1 MPTRNN
7 IYGILSVLGIAA
19 QLAQGQLYSDC
30 NPMLTDGCPAKKGWP
45 SSNYFIDFT
54 KETALPANWIMAN
67 YEIVNF
73 NAKGAEFSFVNK
85 GDAPNLWTDFYMLGG
100 RYDVDMKIA
109 PGVGVISSAVLWGDT
124 LDEIDWEFSG
134 NQFGNTPFPS
144 ADGMHVIQTNIFG
157 QSLSWDGAATF
168 EPWVHK
174 PYEEFHTYSVEWDFD
189 FIRWFVD
196 GKVMREVRAGDIP
209 SHSKMP
215 QGPMKLQLGVWDGGD
230 PDNSYWTKK
239 WAGGET
245 DLKGAPYTA
254 WVRSVNIT
262 NKYPACSYKY
272 NGKSGLRDSIQII
285 KDGCETPDAKKP
297 TTSSAPSS
305 VALPVSSATSSE
317 EAVSLPNFQ
326 RQVGYSASPM
336 PSMPSGDMPPEAKG
350 SSSAPAAPESLP
362 PMSSPPVSSV
372 QTTPPEAKGSS
383 SAPVPGESS
392 PASSLPEPN
401 GASQSTHLSSSAVES
416 SYAASGL
423 PSSNTG
429 DSYVASGMP
438 SSVAAGG
445 SYVASGMPSSI
456 ASAPSTLIISS
467 VASSALLSSDASSHV
482 SSSASLESSSVMSS
496 GPSTSTGGLLSSLSS
511 LILGTTSSSSSSYA
525 ASSIETGTVTGASSV
540 VSGSASIT
548 SHSAGSSIVSG
559 SASYSGSIS
568 ESSQMTSSASAS
580 GSSSSLPSNV
590 SNSGS
595 VIEGSNLITTLSIS
609 TIYSTNIYTITS
621 CAPEVK
627 DCPGKGAVTTE
638 LISIAT
644 TICPVTLTPGNAAA
658 VLPTSSAPTSV
669 PEAVSSSSSSALSM
683 LSSASS
689 ALSSVAATASSSMSN
704 AISSFSSSVADL
716 SSSSLHTTSSNE
728 STMAPSMASSSAAA
742 APSPTM
748 PTTYSVS
755 SQVITSSISTV
766 YSTNIYTVTSCAPE
780 VTNCPIKGEVTTE
793 LVSLYTTICPVTNKI
808 LDGITYPQVNAIV
821 AAPTS
826 SVVASS
832 AAPGVSSSPVTS
844 SMPESISASAPLSGS
859 SSLSSE
865 AMVSSS
871 AAAPGSSAAPSSP
884 PPMTT
889 STVFTSSVYTVS
901 SCAPGAAEC
910 SSMMGS
916 VTTEQVAL
924 YTTVCPVKETSK
936 PPPPPPEV
944 PTSAAAPAISPVV
957 APAPYLNSSAPLNTS
972 GPLATSQVMP
982 QNASS
987 VIPTQA
993 PVFTTST
1000 VFSTNIYTVT
1010 SCGPEVK
1017 NCPAKLGEVTTEI
1030 IALSTTVCPVT
1041 QSSIAPVAP
1050 VAGAPKDVPSYQY
1063 SAASSTAAMGISPSA
1078 PLVVASPSSSHP
1090 PALTM
1095 LTVVP
1100 AGKNNSPQNAPK
1112 QQQPE
1117 PAPAAPGQDTQHLT
1131 KTMTNQK
1138 TVFGAGPSAQPK
1150 AGEAPPASQAPAP
1163 SQAPGA
1169 PPVVQAPAAPG
1180 GPACPPG
1187 CEPKT
1192 VYVTVTAAAA
1202 PAPPAV
1208 TVTVQPPF
1216 PMSSGMGS
1224 GTIGGTGV
1232 MPGTGGIVGTGTGGQ
1247 MYAATTMP
1255 ISGGG
1260 GGGGMSDAPAEGGG
1274 GAMTMTTQQPVA
1286 AYRRWFRREH
1296 MHRRHH
1302 H

>member
-7 IYGILSVLGIAA
+7 IYGVLSVLGIAA

-85 GDAPNLWTDFYMLGG
+85 GDAPNLWTDFYVLGG
-100 RYDVDMKIA
+100 R
-109 PGVGVISSAVLWGDT
+109 AVLWGDT

-438 SSVAAGG
+438 SSVAAG
-445 SYVASGMPSSI
+445 AL
-456 ASAPSTLIISS
+456 T

-548 SHSAGSSIVSG
+548 SHSVGSSIVSG

-669 PEAVSSSSSSALSM
+669 PEAVSSSSSSALLM

-689 ALSSVAATASSSMSN
+689 ALSSVAATASSSMSS

-742 APSPTM
+742 ARSPTM

-832 AAPGVSSSPVTS
+832 ATPGVSSSPVTS

-865 AMVSSS
+865 SMVSSS

-901 SCAPGAAEC
+901 SCAPGAAQC

-987 VIPTQA
+987 VVPTQA

-1000 VFSTNIYTVT
+1000 VFSTNIYSKSVT

-1078 PLVVASPSSSHP
+1078 PLVVASPSSSP
-1090 PALTM
+1090 WPGYPA
-1095 LTVVP
+1095 
-1100 AGKNNSPQNAPK
+1100 SYEDYD
-1112 QQQPE
+1112 QPE
-1117 PAPAAPGQDTQHLT
+1117 DGLRRGTIGAT
-1131 KTMTNQK
+1131 KGRRST
-1138 TVFGAGPSAQPK
+1138 ARISGPCAI
-1150 AGEAPPASQAPAP
+1150 P
-1163 SQAPGA
+1163 STRRA
-1169 PPVVQAPAAPG
+1169 PVVQAPAAPG

-1187 CEPKT
+1187 CEPRT

-1208 TVTVQPPF
+1208 TVTVQPSF

-1260 GGGGMSDAPAEGGG
+1260 GGGGMSDAPAAGGG

>member
-134 NQFGNTPFPS
+134 NQFGNTPFPRP
-144 ADGMHVIQTNIFG
+144 T
-157 QSLSWDGAATF
+157 SLSWDGAATF

-456 ASAPSTLIISS
+456 ASAPSTLITSS
-467 VASSALLSSDASSHV
+467 VASSSALSSDASSHV

-511 LILGTTSSSSSSYA
+511 LILGTTSSSVSSYA
-525 ASSIETGTVTGASSV
+525 ASSIETGTATGASSV
-540 VSGSASIT
+540 VSGSASVT
-548 SHSAGSSIVSG
+548 SHSESSLSVSAGSSIMSG

-568 ESSQMTSSASAS
+568 ESSQMTS

-595 VIEGSNLITTLSIS
+595 VIEGSSLITTSSIS

-658 VLPTSSAPTSV
+658 AVPTSSAPTSA
-669 PEAVSSSSSSALSM
+669 PEAASSSSSSALSI

-689 ALSSVAATASSSMSN
+689 ALSSVAATASSSMSS

-728 STMAPSMASSSAAA
+728 STMAPSMASSLAAA
-742 APSPTM
+742 APSQTM

-755 SQVITSSISTV
+755 SQVVTSSISTV

-780 VTNCPIKGEVTTE
+780 VTNCPTKGEVTTE

-826 SVVASS
+826 FVVASS

-865 AMVSSS
+865 SMVSSS

-901 SCAPGAAEC
+901 SCAPSAAQC

-936 PPPPPPEV
+936 PPPPPPSEV

-1041 QSSIAPVAP
+1041 QSSVAPVAP

-1063 SAASSTAAMGISPSA
+1063 SAASSTAAMGSSPGA
-1078 PLVVASPSSSHP
+1078 PLVVASPSSS
-1090 PALTM
+1090 
-1095 LTVVP
+1095 
-1100 AGKNNSPQNAPK
+1100 PQNTPK

-1138 TVFGAGPSAQPK
+1138 TVFGAGPSTQPK
-1150 AGEAPPASQAPAP
+1150 GGEAPPASQAPAP

-1169 PPVVQAPAAPG
+1169 PPVVQAPAASG

-1192 VYVTVTAAAA
+1192 VYVTITAAPA

-1216 PMSSGMGS
+1216 PMSSGVAGMGS

-1232 MPGTGGIVGTGTGGQ
+1232 MPGTGGMVGTGTGGH

-1255 ISGGG
+1255 ISG

-1274 GAMTMTTQQPVA
+1274 GAMTMTTQPPVA